1 MVWFVG
7 HYFCTRVYIKFYKIL
22 WGVVCLY
29 KSYKYKYQIYFI
41 YFIKSA
47 DWFTHFIGFGH
58 FAPSDCV
65 STKVGWRPTNILSR
79 QGDSNLAS
87 LFFVAAW
94 KITWKTGFKWKTA
107 SHPEKSGRQPR
118 SRSDGKTTALET
130 SICVV
135 CSIKTKF
142 TFFLFHFLRWHKS
155 ETLQVRDQTIVL
167 KSVSMQWLYSL
178 ELLLTQRIY
187 CRSQTRLRVKAFIA
201 ELYLIETWS
210 TWIKAL
216 FWTHGF
222 KIF

>member
-118 SRSDGKTTALET
+118 SRSDGKTTALEI
-130 SICVV
+130 SIGVL

-142 TFFLFHFLRWHKS
+142 DFFLFHFLRWHKS

-167 KSVSMQWLYSL
+167 KSVSMNVFTKATFNTKN
-178 ELLLTQRIY
+178 LLQKPNKIESKSFYRRALFDWDLINLNQSTLLD
-187 CRSQTRLRVKAFIA
+187 TRL
-201 ELYLIETWS
+201 
-210 TWIKAL
+210 
-216 FWTHGF
+216 
-222 KIF
+222 